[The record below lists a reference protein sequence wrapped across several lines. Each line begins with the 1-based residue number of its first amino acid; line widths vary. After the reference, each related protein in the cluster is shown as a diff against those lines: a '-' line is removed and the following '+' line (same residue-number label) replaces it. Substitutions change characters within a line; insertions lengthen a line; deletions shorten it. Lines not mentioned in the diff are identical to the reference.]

1 MAGSLTDSGFMQGG
15 MDEDVPQVE
24 FSMPGAEDFSGG
36 AMVTETEDGG
46 AVVQAVADALMAM
59 EAEVQIPHDANL
71 AEYLDDSYLGEIASE
86 LTAAYEDDL
95 LSREEWEET
104 YVKGLDLLGLKTIE
118 RTEPFQGASGVTHPL
133 IAESVTQFQAQAYK
147 ELLPAGG
154 PVKTGVM
161 GMQDPEREAQAARVR
176 DFMNY
181 EITEVMEEYD
191 PDMDQLLFYL
201 PLSGSCFKK
210 VYWDVGLQRAVAKF
224 IPAQDLVIPYMA
236 TDLYTTPRAT
246 HRLRMDKNEIRKMQ
260 VAGMYRDIDLIASDE
275 PVDQVREKVDELQGT
290 SKTYMDKTYTLLE
303 MHVNLD
309 LEGVRGP
316 RSGGGAHRH
325 RAAVHRHHRQ
335 GFV

>member
-1 MAGSLTDSGFMQGG
+1 MAVAPRMAGSLTDSGFMQGG

-36 AMVTETEDGG
+36 AIVTETEDGG
-46 AVVQAVADALMAM
+46 AMVQAVADALMAM

-71 AEYLDDSYLGEIASE
+71 AEYLEDSYLGEIASD

-95 LSREEWEET
+95 LSREEWEEAYT
-104 YVKGLDLLGLKTIE
+104 NGLDLLGVKTIE

-133 IAESVTQFQAQAYK
+133 ISESVTQFQAQAYK

-201 PLSGSCFKK
+201 PL
-210 VYWDVGLQRAVAKF
+210 
-224 IPAQDLVIPYMA
+224 
-236 TDLYTTPRAT
+236 
-246 HRLRMDKNEIRKMQ
+246 
-260 VAGMYRDIDLIASDE
+260 
-275 PVDQVREKVDELQGT
+275 
-290 SKTYMDKTYTLLE
+290 
-303 MHVNLD
+303 
-309 LEGVRGP
+309 
-316 RSGGGAHRH
+316 
-325 RAAVHRHHRQ
+325 
-335 GFV
+335 